1 VSIPKCGRLAM
12 QHSKLV
18 LGTDPKL
25 QNLKVGAVYNFTDF
39 FDDLTDRDLTISS
52 ELGR

>member
-1 VSIPKCGRLAM
+1 VRPPGDATLEVSF
-12 QHSKLV
+12 
-18 LGTDPKL
+18 GTDPKL

>member
-1 VSIPKCGRLAM
+1 
-12 QHSKLV
+12 
-18 LGTDPKL
+18 LGTESKL